1 MEINNIDDIKHIE
14 LQMQNEALEYCI
26 KCGIA
31 FELDLDSSSTVMCIT
46 CMVRTLNNNP
56 AFMGIID
63 RLADK

>member
-26 KCGIA
+26 RCGIVL
-31 FELDLDSSSTVMCIT
+31 ERDLDSTDMCIT
-46 CMVRTLNNNP
+46 CFVRTFNDNP
-56 AFMGIID
+56 AFMGILD